1 MGKKEPKL
9 RRIRRPKGAPVKKK
23 RAKVGAETAVA
34 IREVPASR
42 RLGLDDIPMLVSCAR
57 EGWSPEEIAA
67 SLQIDLGDVRMWST
81 TFAETRRIALPEKVP
96 DNFSAI
102 EKVREIAASSVV
114 PSSVQLHACKL
125 LLMQSDTKMRVDW
138 SAVKIDDIP
147 PEQRGYLA
155 GMLVE
160 HLEVEGVDREFLDAG
175 QAERDLFMVVGVLV
189 DDSIVAIDLLNKHR
203 LHLDALRAEAQ
214 RRKTKRRLEAPTVRF
229 AAEFGHRRSRNE
241 EPIDVESTGG
251 DE

>member
-1 MGKKEPKL
+1 MGKKEL
-9 RRIRRPKGAPVKKK
+9 RRIRRPKGAPKKK
-23 RAKVGAETAVA
+23 RAKIGTSTATAMAV
-34 IREVPASR
+34 REVPASR

-81 TFAETRRIALPEKVP
+81 LFTETGRVVAPGKVP
-96 DNFSAI
+96 DDFSPI

-147 PEQRGYLA
+147 PEQRGYIA

-241 EPIDVESTGG
+241 EPIDVASTEG